1 MYLVDMKENTF
12 TFVIMEI
19 IVLSKVIMLKTLKIE
34 TYWWVIS
41 YVSELQPLSGFLFAK
56 ILLLSVHFSETGAFM
71 PITTKNYLNL
81 RLEVSR
87 S

>member
-1 MYLVDMKENTF
+1 MYLVDMKENTL
-12 TFVIMEI
+12 TYVIMEI

-41 YVSELQPLSGFLFAK
+41 YVSELQPLLAK
-56 ILLLSVHFSETGAFM
+56 ILLLSVHFSETGVFM
-71 PITTKNYLNL
+71 SITTKNYLNL